1 MKRHS
6 FSINFYLRPSKVTK
20 DGSIPLLV
28 VITKNGQRAS
38 CSIGR
43 KLKKSEWDTKR
54 QQAKGNSP
62 QAQSIN
68 EYLRQVRNKI
78 HDKEN
83 ELLELGYM
91 ITADLL
97 RDAFLDKVGKL
108 QSKTLIQV
116 FEEFLSDI

>member
-54 QQAKGNSP
+54 QQARGNSP
-62 QAQSIN
+62 QAQTIN
-68 EYLRQVRNKI
+68 EYLRHISISNS
-78 HDKEN
+78 H
-83 ELLELGYM
+83 
-91 ITADLL
+91 
-97 RDAFLDKVGKL
+97 
-108 QSKTLIQV
+108 
-116 FEEFLSDI
+116 